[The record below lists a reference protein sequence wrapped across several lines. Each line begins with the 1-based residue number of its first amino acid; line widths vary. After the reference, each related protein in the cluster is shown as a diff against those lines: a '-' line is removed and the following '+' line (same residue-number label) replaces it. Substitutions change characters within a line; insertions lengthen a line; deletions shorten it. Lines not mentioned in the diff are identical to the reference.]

1 MKEHKKLYKAGKNWV
16 TATLLAAAVTIGGLY
31 TAAAVHADSAVAQ
44 QIDQTDTA
52 APATEPVQSSL
63 ADQPAIS
70 NQTPTREQLEQQIE
84 SAQQDVN
91 QKQQA
96 VNEASDSAA
105 MAASRFNAASNAM
118 KTQRYSNAKQ
128 SLSDAVVVN
137 NELEEKLNAQIS
149 SEYASA
155 TSEMNSQ
162 FDEKKKAD
170 SAESQA
176 YEEQEKAY
184 DAWKAQSDN
193 SELYKKWEDVYAEY
207 SELLKKANDANSNY
221 GVAQAKFSEINKAS
235 TSLVKMGVNGT
246 HKKWLYTYYEFDDV
260 LINLLSKE
268 NQNKYNTTINIIK
281 KNEAFVDNLENRYLL
296 ANHDQVQANKDFD
309 DAKTALQTAQQ
320 KLADLKAQLA
330 ALPSDSGSSSS
341 SAAQPSD
348 SDSSSSS
355 AAQPSDSSSSSSS
368 AAQPSDSGSAS
379 SSAAQPS
386 DSGSASSSAA
396 QPSDSGK
403 NNSANIDSAT
413 YQFKNSILDST
424 PQLPTSRVAQS
435 DRKQL
440 PQTGDRQNMVAV
452 AGFIL
457 VGFTTMFG
465 LGKLKKK

>member
-16 TATLLAAAVTIGGLY
+16 TATLLAAAVAIGGLY
-31 TAAAVHADSAVAQ
+31 TTTAVHADSAVAQ

-63 ADQPAIS
+63 ADQPAISNQDS

-118 KTQRYSNAKQ
+118 KTQRYSNARQ

-170 SAESQA
+170 SAENQA

-268 NQNKYNTTINIIK
+268 DQNKYNTTINIIK
-281 KNEAFVDNLENRYLL
+281 KNEAFIDNLENRYLL
-296 ANHDQVQANKDFD
+296 ANHDQIQANKDFD

-348 SDSSSSS
+348 S
-355 AAQPSDSSSSSSS
+355 
-368 AAQPSDSGSAS
+368 GSAS

-386 DSGSASSSAA
+386 DSGSSRSSAA